1 MKIIYVKLLFILLFV
16 VIVLSVS
23 EKPKNKEFK
32 KNYIVSVSIGD
43 EVKEVELDG
52 YLLGVI
58 AGEMPANFELEAL
71 KAQAVASRTF
81 VLSRE
86 LKVDNT
92 TKTQVYLSEEK
103 MKEKWKEDYDNKKSK
118 IQKAIYETKDE
129 VMKYNGE
136 YISALFFSSSNGK
149 TVECGDYFAGSKE
162 YLQSVE
168 SPWDKTVDKTYKR
181 EKVFTNK
188 QLVDI
193 FESTN
198 IKITSY
204 TKSGYVEKIDVSGKE
219 YTGREVREK
228 LDLASSCFE
237 IKLTNKG
244 YVFTTYGSGHGV
256 GMSQYGAQGM
266 AKENKTYKD
275 ILHHYYQN
283 IEIVSI

>member
-1 MKIIYVKLLFILLFV
+1 MKIIYVKLLFVLFF
-16 VIVLSVS
+16 VLIMMSLVERPKKE
-23 EKPKNKEFK
+23 EKVKD
-32 KNYIVSVSIGD
+32 YIVNVSIGD
-43 EVKEVELDG
+43 EVKEIELDT

-58 AGEMPANFELEAL
+58 AGEMPASFELEAL

-81 VLSRE
+81 VLSRK

-92 TKTQVYLSEEK
+92 TKTQVYLTDEQ
-103 MKEKWKEDYDNKKSK
+103 MKEKWKDEYVDKKEK
-118 IQKAIYETKDE
+118 IKKAINETKNE
-129 VMKYNGE
+129 VMKYDGE

-149 TVECGDYFAGSKE
+149 TVDCGDYFEGDKE
-162 YLQSVE
+162 YLKSVE
-168 SPWDKTVDKTYKR
+168 SPWDKTTDKTYKR
-181 EKVFTNK
+181 EKVYTK
-188 QLVDI
+188 DQLIDI
-193 FESTN
+193 FNSTN
-198 IKITSY
+198 MRITSY
-204 TKSGYVEKIDVSGKE
+204 TKSGYVEKVIIDGKE

-228 LDLASSCFE
+228 LNLASSCFE
-237 IKLTNKG
+237 IKLTSKG

>member
-1 MKIIYVKLLFILLFV
+1 MKIIYVKLLFVLFF
-16 VIVLSVS
+16 VLIMMSLVERPKKE
-23 EKPKNKEFK
+23 EKVKD
-32 KNYIVSVSIGD
+32 YIVNVSIGD
-43 EVKEVELDG
+43 EVKEIELDT

-58 AGEMPANFELEAL
+58 AGEMPASFELEAL

-81 VLSRE
+81 VLSRK

-92 TKTQVYLSEEK
+92 TKTQVYLTDEQMKKKWKDEYVDK
-103 MKEKWKEDYDNKKSK
+103 KEKIK
-118 IQKAIYETKDE
+118 KAINETKNE
-129 VMKYNGE
+129 VMKYDGE

-149 TVECGDYFAGSKE
+149 TVDCGDYFEGDKE
-162 YLQSVE
+162 YLKSVE
-168 SPWDKTVDKTYKR
+168 SPWDKTTDKTYKR
-181 EKVFTNK
+181 EKVYTK
-188 QLVDI
+188 DQLIDI
-193 FESTN
+193 FNSTN
-198 IKITSY
+198 MRITSY
-204 TKSGYVEKIDVSGKE
+204 TKSGYVEKVIIDGKE

-228 LDLASSCFE
+228 LNLASSCFE
-237 IKLTNKG
+237 IKLTSKG